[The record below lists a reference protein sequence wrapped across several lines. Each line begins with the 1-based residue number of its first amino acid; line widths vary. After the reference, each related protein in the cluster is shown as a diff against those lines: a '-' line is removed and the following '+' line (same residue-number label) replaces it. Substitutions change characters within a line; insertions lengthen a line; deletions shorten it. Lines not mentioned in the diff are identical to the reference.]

1 MKFHPGARWSSHKA
15 CMQFGWCTTAY
26 WDVLV
31 FADHEEVRCNRV
43 DAQIANNKT
52 KQVSCPWVNNS
63 WEKKSKKKTVKYAPL
78 HWELKTA
85 SVPCLQIETT
95 RHHHWCTRRVVTGDG
110 HYNVQDC
117 GEHRVRKYTKFG
129 ECYAKLVQMTPLRLQ
144 RESLRL

>member
-1 MKFHPGARWSSHKA
+1 MKGTFLWDAAWPAGTHDHRWSPSLVLSGRA
-15 CMQFGWCTTAY
+15 IRPVYNSDDVQAY
-26 WDVLV
+26 QDVLV

-78 HWELKTA
+78 RWELKTA
-85 SVPCLQIETT
+85 SFPCLQIEATQ
-95 RHHHWCTRRVVTGDG
+95 HHHWCTRGVVTGDG

-117 GEHRVRKYTKFG
+117 
-129 ECYAKLVQMTPLRLQ
+129 
-144 RESLRL
+144 REQN